1 MGKHRVCMPIQARC
15 FPLKFTWIQKRCCVI
30 CKQYEITP
38 ESEPKIASWIEPIS
52 IDRISDY
59 FVEETSEG
67 FNLIITIDNNPYF
80 TYLVDSYNS
89 WKETESAGKTLMS

>member
-1 MGKHRVCMPIQARC
+1 M
-15 FPLKFTWIQKRCCVI
+15 KFTWIQKKCCII

-38 ESEPKIASWIEPIS
+38 ESEPRIANWIEPIS